1 MPGGAD
7 HLGKSP
13 FGKGSRQS
21 KADLAASPLLRQKI
35 GEGQI

>member
-13 FGKGSRQS
+13 FGKGPGQS
-21 KADLAASPLLRQKI
+21 TANLAASPLLRQKI